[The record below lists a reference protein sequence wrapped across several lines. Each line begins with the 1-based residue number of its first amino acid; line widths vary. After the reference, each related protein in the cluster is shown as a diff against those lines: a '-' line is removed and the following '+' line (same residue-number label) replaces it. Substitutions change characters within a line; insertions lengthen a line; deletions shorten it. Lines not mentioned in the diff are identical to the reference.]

1 MAPRRPGRACRNSD
15 RETPEEERHHSCQL
29 ILVLS
34 PVLEETI
41 VAASIVVHRFY
52 RLSLPTQ
59 CGLELSRHLHRCD
72 RVPPVRRAI
81 GGAMEYQYGNVELGR
96 MVRRLSAIPAGM
108 DDDGLYWRTFW
119 LLIFGFSLGVS
130 HSYSERL
137 QKRHA
142 LAHELFVHLD
152 ASAGP

>member
-1 MAPRRPGRACRNSD
+1 MTDSASRVGCLVEALGHEAETTRASSMARRRPGRACRNSD

-41 VAASIVVHRFY
+41 VAASIVVLRFY

-59 CGLELSRHLHRCD
+59 GGLELSRHLHRCD

-81 GGAMEYQYGNVELGR
+81 GGPWSISMGMLN
-96 MVRRLSAIPAGM
+96 SAAWFAG
-108 DDDGLYWRTFW
+108 
-119 LLIFGFSLGVS
+119 
-130 HSYSERL
+130 
-137 QKRHA
+137 
-142 LAHELFVHLD
+142 
-152 ASAGP
+152 